1 MKPSRRRLFALAAV
15 AAAVGLALAAYA
27 YSRSGATQREFEGW
41 IEAYF
46 IFVSPDESG
55 RVETLSVREGDP
67 ITAGTALFTLDSELQ
82 KAAVAENEAAVANAK
97 VTYDRAQ
104 ELLKK
109 AVGSQKAF
117 DDAEAV
123 LRTAEARLNSTRT
136 RLDRRRVASP
146 VAGSVQEI
154 YFRVGEMVQAGRP
167 IVSLLPPENVRVRF
181 FVPQATLPQVHI
193 GDRIAINCDG
203 CAQGLMA
210 RVNFISAQAE
220 FTPPIIY
227 SQEERA
233 RLVFRIEALPERP
246 ADLRVGQPVSIALQP
261 VAGASHARR

>member
-1 MKPSRRRLFALAAV
+1 MTAPKTRLFALAAV
-15 AAAVGLALAAYA
+15 AAAVGIALAAYA
-27 YSRSGATQREFEGW
+27 YSRNGATQRTFEGW

-67 ITAGTALFTLDSELQ
+67 IVTGAPLFTLDSELQ

-97 VTYDRAQ
+97 VTYDRAS
-104 ELLKK
+104 ELLKR
-109 AVGSQKAF
+109 AVGSQKVF
-117 DDAEAV
+117 DDADAA
-123 LRTAEARLNSTRT
+123 LRTAEARLNSVRT
-136 RLDRRRVASP
+136 RLDRRRMLSP
-146 VAGSVQEI
+146 VTGSVQEI

-181 FVPQATLPQVHI
+181 FVPQAVLPQMHI
-193 GDRIAINCDG
+193 GDRIAITCDG

-233 RLVFRIEALPERP
+233 RLVFRIEATPEQP
-246 ADLRVGQPVSIALQP
+246 ANLRVGQPVSIALQP
-261 VAGASHARR
+261 SAGVSHARR

>member
-1 MKPSRRRLFALAAV
+1 MTRARTRILAIAALAAIG
-15 AAAVGLALAAYA
+15 AGLATFYYLHREAA
-27 YSRSGATQREFEGW
+27 TREYQGW

-55 RVETLSVREGDP
+55 RVETQPVREGDAVSVGSP
-67 ITAGTALFTLDSELQ
+67 LFTLDSELQ
-82 KAAVAENEAAVANAK
+82 RAAVAENQAAVTNARI
-97 VTYDRAQ
+97 TYERAQ

-109 AVGSQKAF
+109 NVGSQKAF
-117 DDAEAV
+117 DDAESA
-123 LRTAEARLNSTRT
+123 LRTAEARLNSART
-136 RLDRRRVASP
+136 RLDRRRVLSP
-146 VAGSVQEI
+146 VAGSVQEV

-181 FVPQATLPQVHI
+181 FVPQAVLPQVHI
-193 GDRIAINCDG
+193 GDRIAVQCDG
-203 CAQGLMA
+203 CAPDMIA

-220 FTPPIIY
+220 FTPPVIY

-246 ADLRVGQPVSIALQP
+246 QDVRVGQPVSIALQSP
-261 VAGASHARR
+261 AAGVSHARR

>member
-1 MKPSRRRLFALAAV
+1 MKASKARLFAFAAV
-15 AAAVGLALAAYA
+15 AVAAGVALAAYA
-27 YSRSGATQREFEGW
+27 YVRNGATQRTFEGW

-67 ITAGTALFTLDSELQ
+67 ITTGAPLFTLDSELQ
-82 KAAVAENEAAVANAK
+82 KAAVMENQAAVANAK

-109 AVGSQKAF
+109 AVGSQKVF
-117 DDAEAV
+117 DDAEAG
-123 LRTAEARLNSTRT
+123 LRTAEARLNSART
-136 RLDRRRVASP
+136 RLDRRRVISP
-146 VAGSVQEI
+146 VTGSVQEI

-181 FVPQATLPQVHI
+181 FVPQAILPQVHI

-227 SQEERA
+227 SREERA